1 MAKKTKAKAKSASK
15 APKSR
20 PATQADAQIVM
31 HLYDQRTNEQMR
43 KARKF
48 LLLEWFP
55 NNFDEF
61 VQVAMA
67 FGTEKQQ
74 HLRQAGSYWE
84 QACALANRG
93 AVHEELFVDWAGEAF
108 VLYAK
113 FEPFVQQFRQF
124 NPNFLKN
131 VEKLV
136 TATEERRQRVKMVQT
151 NFIPRI
157 AAAAGAKPPA
167 AAHAS

>member
-1 MAKKTKAKAKSASK
+1 MAKKAKKKSA
-15 APKSR
+15 PKHSAK
-20 PATQADAQIVM
+20 ATQADAQIVL
-31 HLYDQRTNEQMR
+31 HLYDQRTDEQMR

-48 LLLEWFP
+48 LLLEWWP
-55 NNFDEF
+55 ANYDEF
-61 VQVAMA
+61 ASVAMA

-93 AVHEELFVDWAGEAF
+93 AVHEELFLDWSTEASI
-108 VLYAK
+108 LYAK
-113 FEPFVQQFRQF
+113 LQPFVERFRKDF
-124 NPNFLKN
+124 NPNFLRN

-136 TATEERRQRVKMVQT
+136 TATEERRQRIG
-151 NFIPRI
+151 FIQANILPRI
-157 AAAAGAKPPA
+157 AAASGAKPPA

>member
-1 MAKKTKAKAKSASK
+1 MAKKSKQKSA
-15 APKSR
+15 PKQSAK

-48 LLLEWFP
+48 ILLEWFP
-55 NNFDEF
+55 SNFEEF

-93 AVHEELFVDWAGEAF
+93 AVHEELFLDWASEAF

-113 FEPFVQQFRQF
+113 FEPFIAQFRQF

-131 VEKLV
+131 TEKLV
-136 TATEERRQRVKMVQT
+136 TATEERRARVKLVQQ
-151 NFIPRI
+151 NFLPRI